1 MTKINLMMMEYE
13 ANGLHGQAKAQMIDG
28 LLAEHKGEI
37 KWLLVLSSVAELL
50 LLPDYENAILLLIFN
65 FLLWPAAFIDF
76 RYMYLFNRLL
86 YPLFYVGLFA
96 GVVLSIGNIDYI
108 LSVVAGSLTL
118 GGSLLLLQ
126 FISRGGLGAGDV
138 KYGFAIGI
146 WLCWQQA
153 VAALMVAFMAG
164 GGVALCYMIY
174 LVYRRKPC
182 MGVKIPFGPFL
193 ALGAV
198 VSFMYGTELFQKYI
212 SLLQYL
218 W

>member
-146 WLCWQQA
+146 WLCWQQ
-153 VAALMVAFMAG
+153 
-164 GGVALCYMIY
+164 
-174 LVYRRKPC
+174 
-182 MGVKIPFGPFL
+182 
-193 ALGAV
+193 
-198 VSFMYGTELFQKYI
+198 E
-212 SLLQYL
+212 
-218 W
+218 

>member
-76 RYMYLFNRLL
+76 RYMYLFKRLL

-146 WLCWQQA
+146 WLC
-153 VAALMVAFMAG
+153 
-164 GGVALCYMIY
+164 
-174 LVYRRKPC
+174 
-182 MGVKIPFGPFL
+182 
-193 ALGAV
+193 
-198 VSFMYGTELFQKYI
+198 
-212 SLLQYL
+212 
-218 W
+218 

>member
-118 GGSLLLLQ
+118 GGSLL
-126 FISRGGLGAGDV
+126 
-138 KYGFAIGI
+138 
-146 WLCWQQA
+146 
-153 VAALMVAFMAG
+153 
-164 GGVALCYMIY
+164 
-174 LVYRRKPC
+174 
-182 MGVKIPFGPFL
+182 
-193 ALGAV
+193 
-198 VSFMYGTELFQKYI
+198 
-212 SLLQYL
+212 
-218 W
+218 